1 MRLRRKEMRNWCA
14 ALAMGALLALP
25 LCAQQRN
32 SGADGDTANAAEKD
46 ADSSKAQRLFALPA
60 TPRPTPFPG
69 AAAAADTRPPGTLV
83 PRYEFSAMYDYINFA
98 PGDPFANFNSH
109 GGGGS
114 FYSNPSQWVGAHRRL
129 CGLLLSPYVSPPSR
143 STTAR

>member
-109 GGGGS
+109 GGAGS
-114 FYSNPSQWVGAHRRL
+114 FTYNPSHWL
-129 CGLLLSPYVSPPSR
+129 GLSWGVRGPRVDCDPLSPTR
-143 STTAR
+143 SKH

>member
-1 MRLRRKEMRNWCA
+1 MRNWCA

-25 LCAQQRN
+25 LCAQQN
-32 SGADGDTANAAEKD
+32 SGADGDTANAAEKSR
-46 ADSSKAQRLFALPA
+46 ASSKAVAAQGLLALPV

-69 AAAAADTRPPGTLV
+69 PAAAADTRPPGTLV

-109 GGGGS
+109 GGSGS
-114 FYSNPSQWVGAHRRL
+114 FTYNAS
-129 CGLLLSPYVSPPSR
+129 
-143 STTAR
+143 